1 MSEDARPDPTKLGFI
16 FDLDGTLADTMPAHF
31 RAWTVTCHRYGLT
44 FPESRFYQMGGVPTR
59 KIAAMLI
66 EQAGQALDPLA
77 VTAFKEQA
85 FLDSIEGPGAIQAII
100 PVLDVAR
107 AKQAEG
113 GLLAI
118 ASGGSRRLVQR
129 TLDILGIASLFPVVV
144 TQEDTKLHKPEP
156 DVFLEAARRLGVAP
170 GACTVYEDTDLGIE
184 AARRAKM
191 QWVDVRPLYVRPAIG
206 GA

>member
-1 MSEDARPDPTKLGFI
+1 MSEAPNAKPGFI

-31 RAWTVTCHRYGLT
+31 RAWTITGERYGLS
-44 FPESRFYQMGGVPTR
+44 FPENRFYKMGGVPTR

-66 EQAGQALDPLA
+66 AEAGKELDPLA
-77 VTAFKEQA
+77 VTAFKEQV
-85 FLDSIEGPGAIQAII
+85 FLDSLDAPGAIQPIAA
-100 PVLDVAR
+100 VLDIAR
-107 AKQAEG
+107 AKRSE

-129 TLDILGIASLFPVVV
+129 TLNILNIASWFPVVV

-156 DVFLEAARRLGVAP
+156 DVFLEAARQLGVDP
-170 GACTVYEDTDLGIE
+170 SLCTVYEDTDLGIE

-191 QWVDVRPLYVRPAIG
+191 QWVDVRPLYERPLIVG
-206 GA
+206 